1 VTRTLWKGFAVLLLS
16 FAGPT
21 TSLAQSWAW
30 DDGSVPF
37 VVTPP
42 EIVER
47 MLRMAE
53 VDGNDYL
60 IDLGSGDGRIVIAAA
75 RRGARALGVDLDA
88 ELVRLATEN
97 AKQAGVAGRAKFEVR
112 DLFDTDLSQASVVA
126 FYLLPELNARLLP
139 RLLQLKPGTRIV
151 SHDGGIG
158 AWPPDERLEMRVPE
172 KAVGIGLS
180 RVELWVVPADARGRW
195 VSELPEHGG
204 RWTFSVAQ
212 RFQELEVEASAQGR
226 EFLVRASRLRGTEI
240 KLALTG
246 IVGAHAWNHFFE
258 GRIEGDRI
266 RGRLSVSD
274 GNQTRSYPWTA
285 QRLL

>member
-1 VTRTLWKGFAVLLLS
+1 LRFLLS
-16 FAGPT
+16 AAIALIAAPAA
-21 TSLAQSWAW
+21 AQSWAW

-47 MLRMAE
+47 MMRMAE
-53 VDGNDYL
+53 VGAGDTL

-97 AKQAGVAGRAKFEVR
+97 AKRAGVAERARFEQR
-112 DLFDTDLSQASVVA
+112 DIFDTDLSQASVVA
-126 FYLLPELNARLLP
+126 FYLLPELNAKLAP
-139 RLLQLKPGTRIV
+139 RLLALKPGTRIV

-158 AWPPDERLEMRVPE
+158 EWPPDERLEMRVPE
-172 KAVGIGLS
+172 KAVGMGLS
-180 RVELWVVPADARGRW
+180 RVELWVVPAAARGRW
-195 VSELPEHGG
+195 VSEVPEHGG
-204 RWTFSVAQ
+204 RWSFDVAQ
-212 RFQELEVEASAQGR
+212 RFQQLEVDVRAQGR
-226 EFLVRASRLRGTEI
+226 DLLVRASRLRGTEI

-258 GRIEGDRI
+258 GQIDGDRI
-266 RGRLSVSD
+266 RGRVSISD
-274 GNQTRSYPWTA
+274 GNQTRTYPWTA
-285 QRLL
+285 QRLQ

>member
-1 VTRTLWKGFAVLLLS
+1 LRFLLS
-16 FAGPT
+16 AAIALTAAPAA
-21 TSLAQSWAW
+21 AQSWAW

-47 MLRMAE
+47 MMRMAE
-53 VDGNDYL
+53 VGAGDTL

-97 AKQAGVAGRAKFEVR
+97 AKRAGVAERARFEQR
-112 DLFDTDLSQASVVA
+112 DIFDTDLSQASVVA
-126 FYLLPELNARLLP
+126 FYLLPELNAKLAP
-139 RLLQLKPGTRIV
+139 RLLALKPGTRIV

-158 AWPPDERLEMRVPE
+158 EWPPDERLEMRVPE
-172 KAVGIGLS
+172 KAVGMGLS
-180 RVELWVVPADARGRW
+180 RVELWVVPAAARGRW
-195 VSELPEHGG
+195 VSEVPEHGG
-204 RWTFSVAQ
+204 RWSFDVAQ
-212 RFQELEVEASAQGR
+212 RFQQLEVDVRAQGR
-226 EFLVRASRLRGTEI
+226 DLLVRASRLRGTEI

-258 GRIEGDRI
+258 GQIDGDRI
-266 RGRLSVSD
+266 RGRVSISD
-274 GNQTRSYPWTA
+274 GNQTRTYPWTA
-285 QRLL
+285 QRLQ